1 MPPGT
6 YLGLTRPGAY
16 PNEWGENQNL
26 TFNDHQ
32 HMQTTS
38 IDSPVKPDKN
48 MLKESG
54 DFAPKYT
61 NFNNTNFLSGS
72 LQSAAIRRQRLFPP
86 KHLSK
91 YELNVKC

>member
-1 MPPGT
+1 
-6 YLGLTRPGAY
+6 
-16 PNEWGENQNL
+16 
-26 TFNDHQ
+26 
-32 HMQTTS
+32 MQTES
-38 IDSPVKPDKN
+38 IDSPGKSDKN

-61 NFNNTNFLSGS
+61 NFNNINFLSGS
-72 LQSAAIRRQRLFPP
+72 LQSAAIRRQRLIPP